1 MRIRPEEPGDFAA
14 IAAVVREAF
23 ESDVEPQLVEAI
35 RADAC
40 YRPELALV
48 AEDDAGNVVGHVMI
62 SHAELRDDGDSNG
75 GNGGNGDGSNEGNGG
90 GTTHRIAM
98 LSPLA
103 VAPERQRQGIG
114 SALVREVTARA
125 DALGDPLVVLE
136 GSPRYY
142 PRFGFVD
149 CRTLGITIHLPD
161 WAPPDA
167 GQALPLTAY
176 DPSLRGTLVHPPPF
190 EGLE

>member
-1 MRIRPEEPGDFAA
+1 MTLHIRPEQPADFGAIRKLVGD
-14 IAAVVREAF
+14 AF
-23 ESDVEPQLVEAI
+23 ESTVEAGLVDAI

-48 AEDDAGNVVGHVMI
+48 AEDGTGGGAEIVGHVMI
-62 SHAELRDDGDSNG
+62 DHAELHDEG
-75 GNGGNGDGSNEGNGG
+75 GAV
-90 GTTHRIAM
+90 HRIGM

-103 VAPERQRQGIG
+103 VVPARQRRGIG
-114 SALVREVTARA
+114 SALVREAVARA
-125 DALGDPLVVLE
+125 DACGDTLVVLE

-167 GQALPLTAY
+167 GQALPLSSY
-176 DPSLRGTLVHPPPF
+176 DPSVRGTLVHPPPF

>member
-1 MRIRPEEPGDFAA
+1 MAIQIRPEQPDDFGAIREVVAA
-14 IAAVVREAF
+14 AF
-23 ESDVEPQLVEAI
+23 ESSVEADLVEAI

-40 YRPELALV
+40 YRPQLALV
-48 AEDDAGNVVGHVMI
+48 AVDEADGRVVGHVMI
-62 SHAELRDDGDSNG
+62 DHAELHDGG
-75 GNGGNGDGSNEGNGG
+75 GDGSRDGR
-90 GTTHRIAM
+90 TVHRVGM

-103 VAPERQRQGIG
+103 VAPDRQRQGIG
-114 SALVREVTARA
+114 SALVREAVARA
-125 DALGDPLVVLE
+125 DAAGDPLVVLE

-167 GQALPLTAY
+167 GQALPLSAY
-176 DPSLRGTLVHPPPF
+176 HASVRGTLVHPPPF
-190 EGLE
+190 EGLD

>member
-48 AEDDAGNVVGHVMI
+48 AADDAGNVVGHVMI
-62 SHAELRDDGDSNG
+62 SHAELRDDDGGAARAGTGG
-75 GNGGNGDGSNEGNGG
+75 GN
-90 GTTHRIAM
+90 THRIAM

-103 VAPERQRQGIG
+103 VAPDRQRQGIG

-125 DALGDPLVVLE
+125 DALGDRVVVLE

-161 WAPPDA
+161 WAPPEA
-167 GQALPLTAY
+167 GQALPLSAY

-190 EGLE
+190 DGLE